1 MITLKRALLILL
13 LLGFLHAEA
22 ATTYT
27 SVVVFGDSLSDSG
40 NAYNSGLNTSL
51 IAPNYATGKY
61 TNGSS
66 TSPSTTI
73 NGVWSEQFAA
83 KLGLSLTASTAGGTN
98 YSYGGATTG
107 TTSSGAPGMNNQ
119 VTSYVAAHSS
129 LSSSTVYSLWGGA
142 NDVMI
147 SVAYGQNGLSAAS
160 TAVSN
165 IKTQVASLAA
175 AGATTV
181 MWFNLP
187 DLSLT
192 PYADSLSA
200 SNQTALHNASLQF
213 SVDWA
218 AAVSDLEATYTNLH
232 IVAVDIYSLFNDVI
246 VDPSAYGLT
255 NATDSAQ
262 GKAVNPDQ
270 YLFWDSLHPTTAADS
285 IIASLA
291 YDELLAI
298 PEPSTVMLL
307 VMGSLPLLLCRRVRL
322 GIRRD

>member
-1 MITLKRALLILL
+1 MRKILILL
-13 LLGFLHAEA
+13 FLLGVLNSGA

-27 SVVVFGDSLSDSG
+27 NVVVFGDSLSDSG
-40 NAYNSGLNTSL
+40 NAYNAGLNTALVS
-51 IAPNYATGKY
+51 PNYATGKY

-66 TSPSTTI
+66 TSPSTSI
-73 NGVWSEQFAA
+73 NGVWSEQFAT
-83 KLGLSLTASTAGGTN
+83 KLGVALTASTIGGSN
-98 YSYGGATTG
+98 YSYGGATTD

-119 VTSYVAAHSS
+119 VSSYLAAHSS
-129 LSSSTVYSLWGGA
+129 LSSSTVYSVWGGS
-142 NDVMI
+142 NDILI
-147 SVAYGQNGLSAAS
+147 SIAYGQNGLSAEAS
-160 TAVSN
+160 AVAN
-165 IKTQVASLAA
+165 IKSQIASLAN

-200 SNQTALHNASLQF
+200 AAQTALHNASLQF

-218 AAVSDLEATYTNLH
+218 AAIADLEATHANLN
-232 IVAVDIYSLFNDVI
+232 IVAVDIYSLFNSVTTDS
-246 VDPSAYGLT
+246 SAYGLA

-262 GKAVNPDQ
+262 GKSVNADE

-291 YDELLAI
+291 YDDLLAV
-298 PEPSTVMLL
+298 PEPGTVVLL
-307 VMGSLPLLLCRRVRL
+307 VMGLLPLLVCRRVP
-322 GIRRD
+322 RRCS